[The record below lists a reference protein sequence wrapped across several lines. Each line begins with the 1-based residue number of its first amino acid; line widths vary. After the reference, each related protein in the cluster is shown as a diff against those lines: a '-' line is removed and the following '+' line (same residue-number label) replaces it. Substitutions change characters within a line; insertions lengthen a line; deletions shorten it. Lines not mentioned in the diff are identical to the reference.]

1 MVATAAHLV
10 DAVFPQV
17 PMCQWVLSFP
27 NVIYDPNSR
36 WMAMTDPSGRRIT
49 VHRLHQEAT
58 IDDYGILQ
66 WQIEDLRF

>member
-1 MVATAAHLV
+1 
-10 DAVFPQV
+10 
-17 PMCQWVLSFP
+17 MCQWVLSFP